1 MSASSEFIL
10 APRLDERKMKEE
22 SKKMEVQLRR
32 ASKQAADD
40 FEFWFGK
47 GFEKGAEKGSQKV
60 KSKLGKLQGFMILTG
75 ANLAS
80 EAIATAAGVAKD
92 IATKAFQGAEEY
104 AQIARERLNEMS
116 DISDTADAL
125 GINRGRYAALSAV
138 GISARLDQSDIR
150 GILSGFVGALER
162 PEMAS
167 YKEAANQN
175 GIENAFLDF
184 VGTMAKLKPEVAAQY
199 MNDVFGDED
208 ALLAS
213 RFMKPFK
220 ALLAENKDLTFQNI
234 MDTMLGS
241 KVRTEELDKALNR
254 SDKSSSI
261 LAIGDAKAFEKKIID
276 GVTQGQAQA
285 VVSSEASEAKRIQ
298 ANLDVLDLKVK
309 GKIIA
314 DEAEIAAV
322 KVENS
327 FVKSTISYAS
337 ELAKRGSDLIKAGQ
351 KPINSM
357 ETWEAF
363 FDKLIQFGTY
373 TPIEAATGKTPMQMF
388 GDYVEKRGGEINQ
401 MMVDIAEKESR
412 NNKTRTDVGPLK

>member
-1 MSASSEFIL
+1 
-10 APRLDERKMKEE
+10 
-22 SKKMEVQLRR
+22 
-32 ASKQAADD
+32 
-40 FEFWFGK
+40 
-47 GFEKGAEKGSQKV
+47 
-60 KSKLGKLQGFMILTG
+60 
-75 ANLAS
+75 
-80 EAIATAAGVAKD
+80 
-92 IATKAFQGAEEY
+92 
-104 AQIARERLNEMS
+104 
-116 DISDTADAL
+116 
-125 GINRGRYAALSAV
+125 
-138 GISARLDQSDIR
+138 
-150 GILSGFVGALER
+150 
-162 PEMAS
+162 
-167 YKEAANQN
+167 
-175 GIENAFLDF
+175 
-184 VGTMAKLKPEVAAQY
+184 MAKLKPEVAAQY

-351 KPINSM
+351 QPINSM